1 MLFKQ
6 GVISSDLCFGKIVC
20 CVVNGLKMVT
30 SWEQDDG
37 GSGRGDGEQ

>member
-20 CVVNGLKMVT
+20 CVVSGLK
-30 SWEQDDG
+30 DG
-37 GSGRGDGEQ
+37 HQLGAR